1 MTVNT
6 YFTSGIETYI
16 EKGEIYESDVLG
28 ALMRFCRNDWGELSK
43 EDKMFQYE
51 ILKSENA
58 KKNERFMGVY
68 TSFDIK
74 FWIMSDYDC
83 TIDTFV
89 ITVLLPEEY

>member
-1 MTVNT
+1 MKVNT

-16 EKGEIYESDVLG
+16 KKGELCESEVLG
-28 ALMRFCRNDWGELSK
+28 ALMRFSLNDWGELSK
-43 EDKMFQYE
+43 EDKDVQYE
-51 ILKSENA
+51 LLKSENA
-58 KKNERFMGVY
+58 KKSERFMGVY

-83 TIDTFV
+83 TIDTLV